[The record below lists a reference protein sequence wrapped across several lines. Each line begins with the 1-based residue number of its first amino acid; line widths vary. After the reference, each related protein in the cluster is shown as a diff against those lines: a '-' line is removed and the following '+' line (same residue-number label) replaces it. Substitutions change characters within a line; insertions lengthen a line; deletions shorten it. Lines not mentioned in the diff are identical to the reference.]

1 MIEKENQNSIELSPG
16 KEKLFDYVMGQT
28 RSITAIFSA
37 VDYSVKFV
45 SGNIEE
51 LLGVEKEDF
60 MDSILNILREVERAT
75 TPPADAPEVY
85 LGKIKVGES
94 VHEDAIEWKNPKT
107 HETTYFKGYVKRDI
121 TDGEDVFFLVWVDI
135 TDEINRNRQMKEMI
149 DAANSANHAKTSFL
163 ANMSH
168 DFRTPMNAITNFNV
182 LITKNSGNPQKVRD
196 YTHKIG
202 LACQNLL
209 SLLNDVLD
217 MSKIE
222 SGKTML
228 TNGEFALGLLL
239 EEVNSVIAFQAK
251 SKQQEYQV
259 HSGGIQQDIFIG
271 DKQKINEILVNI
283 LGNAVKYTPAG
294 GKIDFYISEE
304 KAQTADYWDVR
315 FKVKDNGIG
324 MSKEFKDTIF
334 DAFTRE
340 EKETTKGIQ
349 GTGLGMA
356 ITKSLV
362 QMMGGTISVDSEEGK
377 GSTFVITLRLQ
388 GVNQDLGNFWSAHG
402 IHRILVIDDDV
413 QECEKIEIALHD
425 TDVEVFFAT
434 SGYKAMHILDVGS
447 KDGKGFDV
455 ILLGKRVGSLSC
467 INVARKIQ
475 KMDLNPKPIVL
486 LLTDEWEEIA
496 EAARE
501 AGIYD
506 FMTKP
511 FFMSIFQQLVEDIK
525 NRTASVT
532 EKKKDN
538 PLEGMCFLAAEDND
552 INADILVELMSMEGA
567 AVIRAENG
575 AKAVE
580 MFEKADPGFFDMILM
595 DIQMPVMNGYDAAAA
610 IRKLDKEGAVTIP
623 IIAMT
628 ANAYAE
634 DVQRTIDAGMNA
646 HIPKPIDMA
655 FVESTIARLKENN
668 QST

>member
-1 MIEKENQNSIELSPG
+1 MNEKTNHNSIEFSPG
-16 KEKLFDYVMGQT
+16 KEKLFDYVVSQT
-28 RSITAIFSA
+28 RSVTAIFSA
-37 VDYSVKFV
+37 DDYSVKYV
-45 SGNIEE
+45 SKNCNEILGIDENDLIENIMN
-51 LLGVEKEDF
+51 GIR
-60 MDSILNILREVERAT
+60 DSKNDGKTHTDPEIFILNLKA
-75 TPPADAPEVY
+75 
-85 LGKIKVGES
+85 GES
-94 VHEDAIEWKNPKT
+94 VVVDVIEWKNPQT
-107 HETTYFKGYVKRDI
+107 YETIYFKGYIKRDI
-121 TDGEDVFFLVWVDI
+121 TDGEDIFFLVFADI

-149 DAANSANHAKTSFL
+149 DAANSANQAKTSFL

-182 LITKNSGNPQKVRD
+182 LINKNSNNPQKVRD

-222 SGKTML
+222 SGKTQL

-239 EEVNSVIAFQAK
+239 EEVNSVVAFQAK
-251 SKQQEYQV
+251 SKQQEYMV

-283 LGNAVKYTPAG
+283 LGNAVKYTPSG

-304 KAQTADYWDVR
+304 KATTSDNWDIR
-315 FKVKDNGIG
+315 FQVKDNGIG

-362 QMMGGTISVDSEEGK
+362 QMMGGTIAVESEEGK
-377 GSTFVITLRLQ
+377 GSTFTITLRLQ
-388 GVNQDLGNFWSAHG
+388 GVNQDLGDFWSSHG
-402 IHRILVIDDDV
+402 IHRIIVIDDDM

-434 SGYKAMHILDVGS
+434 SGYKAMHIIDVSS
-447 KDGKGFDV
+447 KDNKGFDV
-455 ILLGKRVGSLSC
+455 ILLGKKVGTLSC
-467 INVARKIQ
+467 LEMAKKIQ
-475 KMDLNPKPIVL
+475 AKDLNPKPIVL

-496 EAARE
+496 EVARE
-501 AGIYD
+501 SGIYD
-506 FMTKP
+506 FITKP
-511 FFMSIFQQLVEDIK
+511 FFMSTFQQLVEDIK
-525 NRTASVT
+525 NRAATSS

-575 AKAVE
+575 EKAVE
-580 MFEKADPGFFDMILM
+580 MFEKAEPGFFDMILM
-595 DIQMPVMNGYDAAAA
+595 DIQMPVMNGYEATMA
-610 IRKLDKEGAVTIP
+610 IRKLDKEEASTIP

-628 ANAYAE
+628 ANAYAD
-634 DVQRTIDAGMNA
+634 DVQKAIESGMNA
-646 HIPKPIDMA
+646 HVPKPIDMA
-655 FVESTIARLKENN
+655 FVEDTIARLKENKL
-668 QST
+668 ST

>member
-1 MIEKENQNSIELSPG
+1 MNEKTNHNSIEFSPG
-16 KEKLFDYVMGQT
+16 KEKLFDYVVSQT
-28 RSITAIFSA
+28 RSVTAIFSA
-37 VDYSVKFV
+37 DDYSVKYV
-45 SGNIEE
+45 SKNCNEILGIDENDLIENIMN
-51 LLGVEKEDF
+51 GIR
-60 MDSILNILREVERAT
+60 DSKNDGKTHTDPEIFILKL
-75 TPPADAPEVY
+75 
-85 LGKIKVGES
+85 KVGES
-94 VHEDAIEWKNPKT
+94 VVVDVIEWKNPQT
-107 HETTYFKGYVKRDI
+107 YETIYFKGYIKRDI
-121 TDGEDVFFLVWVDI
+121 TDGEDIFFLVFADI

-149 DAANSANHAKTSFL
+149 DAANSANQAKTSFL

-182 LITKNSGNPQKVRD
+182 LINKNSNNPQKVRD

-222 SGKTML
+222 SGKTQL

-239 EEVNSVIAFQAK
+239 EEVNSVVTFQAK
-251 SKQQEYQV
+251 SKQQEYMV

-283 LGNAVKYTPAG
+283 LGNAVKYTPSG

-304 KAQTADYWDVR
+304 KATTSDNWDIR
-315 FKVKDNGIG
+315 FQVKDNGIG

-362 QMMGGTISVDSEEGK
+362 QMMGGTIAVESEEGK
-377 GSTFVITLRLQ
+377 GSTFTITLRLQ
-388 GVNQDLGNFWSAHG
+388 GVNQDLGDFWSSHG
-402 IHRILVIDDDV
+402 IHRIIVIDDDM

-434 SGYKAMHILDVGS
+434 SGYKAMHIIDVSS
-447 KDGKGFDV
+447 KDNKGFDV
-455 ILLGKRVGSLSC
+455 ILLGKKVGTLSC
-467 INVARKIQ
+467 LEMAKKIQ
-475 KMDLNPKPIVL
+475 AKDLNPKPIVL

-496 EAARE
+496 EVARE
-501 AGIYD
+501 SGIYD
-506 FMTKP
+506 FITKP
-511 FFMSIFQQLVEDIK
+511 FFMSTFQQLVEDIK
-525 NRTASVT
+525 NRATSSS

-575 AKAVE
+575 EKAVE
-580 MFEKADPGFFDMILM
+580 MFENAEPGFFDMILM
-595 DIQMPVMNGYDAAAA
+595 DIQMPVMNGYEATMA
-610 IRKLDKEGAVTIP
+610 IRKLDKEEASTIP

-628 ANAYAE
+628 ANAYAD
-634 DVQRTIDAGMNA
+634 DVQKAIESGMNA
-646 HIPKPIDMA
+646 HVPKPIDMA
-655 FVESTIARLKENN
+655 FVEDTIARLKENKL
-668 QST
+668 ST

>member
-1 MIEKENQNSIELSPG
+1 MNEKTNHNSIEFSPG
-16 KEKLFDYVMGQT
+16 KEKLFDYVVSQT
-28 RSITAIFSA
+28 RSVTAIFSA
-37 VDYSVKFV
+37 DDYSVKYV
-45 SGNIEE
+45 SKNCNEILGIDENDLIENIMN
-51 LLGVEKEDF
+51 GIR
-60 MDSILNILREVERAT
+60 DSKNDGKTHTDPEIFILNLKA
-75 TPPADAPEVY
+75 
-85 LGKIKVGES
+85 GES
-94 VHEDAIEWKNPKT
+94 VVVDVIEWKNPQT
-107 HETTYFKGYVKRDI
+107 YETIYFKGYIKRDI
-121 TDGEDVFFLVWVDI
+121 TDGEDIFFLVFADI

-149 DAANSANHAKTSFL
+149 DAANSANQAKTSFL

-182 LITKNSGNPQKVRD
+182 LINKNSNNPQKVRD

-222 SGKTML
+222 SGKTQL

-239 EEVNSVIAFQAK
+239 EEVNSVVAFQAK
-251 SKQQEYQV
+251 SKQQEYMV

-283 LGNAVKYTPAG
+283 LGNAVKYTPSG

-304 KAQTADYWDVR
+304 KATTSDNWDIR
-315 FKVKDNGIG
+315 FQVKDNGIG

-362 QMMGGTISVDSEEGK
+362 QMMGGTIAVESEEGK
-377 GSTFVITLRLQ
+377 GSTFTITLRLQ
-388 GVNQDLGNFWSAHG
+388 GVNQDLGDFWSSHG
-402 IHRILVIDDDV
+402 IHRIIVIDDDM

-434 SGYKAMHILDVGS
+434 SGYKAMHIIDVSS
-447 KDGKGFDV
+447 KDNKGFDV
-455 ILLGKRVGSLSC
+455 ILLGKKVGTLSC
-467 INVARKIQ
+467 LEMAKKIQ
-475 KMDLNPKPIVL
+475 AKDLNPKPIVL

-496 EAARE
+496 EVARE
-501 AGIYD
+501 SGIYD
-506 FMTKP
+506 FITKP
-511 FFMSIFQQLVEDIK
+511 FFMSTFQQLVEDIK
-525 NRTASVT
+525 NRAASSS

-575 AKAVE
+575 EKAVE
-580 MFEKADPGFFDMILM
+580 MFENAEPGFFDMILM
-595 DIQMPVMNGYDAAAA
+595 DIQMPVMNGYEATMA
-610 IRKLDKEGAVTIP
+610 IRKLDKEEASTIP

-628 ANAYAE
+628 ANAYAD
-634 DVQRTIDAGMNA
+634 DVQKAIESGMNA
-646 HIPKPIDMA
+646 HVPKPIDMA
-655 FVESTIARLKENN
+655 FVEDTIARLKENKL
-668 QST
+668 ST